1 MKQSRLLLLFVAL
14 LVSTMS
20 FAQNKL
26 YSGTVVDS
34 QGEPIIG
41 ASVVQQGT
49 SQGSV
54 TDIDGNFKVSVAPG
68 STLIV
73 SYIGYVTQRVKA
85 ADDLH
90 IVLKESAASLD
101 EVVVVGYGVQ
111 KKSVVT
117 AAIAKVSAS
126 DLANTAPV
134 RMDNA
139 LKGLA
144 AGVNVTSSSGQPGEA
159 ARIRIRGT
167 GTIGEF

>member
-73 SYIGYVTQRVKA
+73 SYIGYVTQR
-85 ADDLH
+85 
-90 IVLKESAASLD
+90 
-101 EVVVVGYGVQ
+101 
-111 KKSVVT
+111 
-117 AAIAKVSAS
+117 
-126 DLANTAPV
+126 
-134 RMDNA
+134 
-139 LKGLA
+139 
-144 AGVNVTSSSGQPGEA
+144 
-159 ARIRIRGT
+159 
-167 GTIGEF
+167 